1 MLDKVDEKVRYSVDV
16 RYKGGG
22 EGTYYDTK
30 IISCKD
36 GILELMIS
44 SSISICIVI
53 NGLSWWKITKSRR

>member
-1 MLDKVDEKVRYSVDV
+1 MMEGKIKYSVDV

-44 SSISICIVI
+44 SSKTICIVI
-53 NGLSWWKITKSRR
+53 NGLSWWTITKSRR